1 MLFTLSKGVLPMK
14 KCTFTLLACVLL
26 SATSLSQ
33 AEVISIID
41 PTHQVANSAEGVL
54 RPIQGMSMA
63 TVEQKFGQPE
73 QKIAAVGQ
81 PPIARWIYT
90 DFLVFFE
97 NNLVIHSVVPHK
109 Q

>member
-1 MLFTLSKGVLPMK
+1 MK
-14 KCTFTLLACVLL
+14 KSTFTLLACVLL
-26 SATSLSQ
+26 SATSLSK
-33 AEVISIID
+33 AEVISIAD
-41 PTHQVANSAEGVL
+41 PTNQVANSPEGVS

-63 TVEQKFGQPE
+63 TVEQQFGQPE
-73 QKIAAVGQ
+73 QKITAVGQ

-90 DFLVFFE
+90 AFVVFFE

>member
-1 MLFTLSKGVLPMK
+1 MK
-14 KCTFTLLACVLL
+14 KCTFILLACVLL

-33 AEVISIID
+33 AEVISIAD
-41 PTHQVANSAEGVL
+41 PTNQVANTPEGIL
-54 RPIQGMSMA
+54 RPTQGMSMVN
-63 TVEQKFGQPE
+63 VEQKFGQPE

-81 PPIARWIYT
+81 PPIARWIYK
-90 DFLVFFE
+90 DFVVFFE